1 MSNLNSDSKH
11 VKDNEHETAMEKGKR
26 HPHVPRPFAKKTIV
40 LILLIILILLVTSF
54 LIFRS
59 PDSHHKNDIKAT
71 EKNTSI
77 DDVDTENSDYKT
89 INGTAIST
97 NTTETNIPEKVYHQR
112 IEVPGDIVDKIA
124 RAELKDKNT
133 AVNGQY
139 NTGINKLET
148 KSQRTYVS
156 RQEGGKP
163 TVKITATKT
172 RTEKTMKFNE
182 LPLREII
189 ENNHYTIQLSGSST
203 KKNLLKYIKEH
214 KIQNYQIYETKRKDD
229 TWFVVLKGD
238 YPTLGDAKSALN
250 ALPNKLKN
258 DKPWIRKGKSIH
270 NDKQ

>member
-1 MSNLNSDSKH
+1 MSNLNPDSKH
-11 VKDNEHETAMEKGKR
+11 VKNSEHETAMEKEKR
-26 HPHVPRPFAKKTIV
+26 HSHVARPFAQKTIV
-40 LILLIILILLVTSF
+40 LILVIILILLVTSF

-59 PDSHHKNDIKAT
+59 PSPHHDNDIKAT

-77 DDVDTENSDYKT
+77 DGVDAANSDYET

-97 NTTETNIPEKVYHQR
+97 NTTETNIPEKVYRER

-124 RAELKDKNT
+124 QAELKDKNT
-133 AVNGQY
+133 TDNSQY
-139 NTGINKLET
+139 NTGISKLET

-156 RQEGGKP
+156 RPEGNKP
-163 TVKITATKT
+163 TVKITATKIK
-172 RTEKTMKFNE
+172 TEKTMKFNE
-182 LPLREII
+182 LPLLEVI

-203 KKNLLKYIKEH
+203 RKNLLKYIKEH
-214 KIQNYQIYETKRKDD
+214 KIKNYQIYETKRKDD

-258 DKPWIRKGKSIH
+258 DKPWIRKGQSIQK
-270 NDKQ
+270 DKH